1 MSGRAL
7 VTGGAGF
14 IGSHLVEGLLGAG
27 FSVRVLDDFSSGR
40 EENLAAVA
48 RRVEVVRG
56 DCCRAEDA
64 QAAVKGAELV
74 FHLAALP
81 SVQRSVE
88 DPFLAQRKNLDAT
101 LVMLDAARRAGVRRF
116 IYAGSSSVYGDSA
129 ELPRHEGLCPEPLSP
144 YAAQKLAA
152 EHYCRV
158 FAACYGLHTVAL
170 RYFNVYGPRQDP
182 SSPYSGVISLF
193 IAALLDGR
201 APVIFGDGRQTR
213 DFVFVGDVVAA
224 NLLAAAR
231 DLAPGSIINVASGR
245 RVTVRE
251 LFATVRTA
259 VGGAALC
266 LEPVFAPERP
276 GDVRDSLAD
285 LTRARALLG
294 FQPAVSLGEGVRHT
308 VAGFRNATQRQ
319 PKEKLP

>member
-1 MSGRAL
+1 MSGLAL

-14 IGSHLVEGLLGAG
+14 IGSHLVEGLLAAG
-27 FSVRVLDDFSSGR
+27 MRVRVLDDFSTGR
-40 EENLAAVA
+40 EENLAAA
-48 RRVEVVRG
+48 AGRVEVVRG
-56 DCCRAEDA
+56 DCCRAEEA
-64 QAAVKGAELV
+64 QAAVSGAELV
-74 FHLAALP
+74 FHEAALP

-88 DPFLAQRKNLDAT
+88 DPFLAQRRNLDAT

-158 FAACYGLHTVAL
+158 FAGCYGLHTVVL

-201 APVIFGDGRQTR
+201 APFIFGDGRQTR

-224 NLLAAAR
+224 NLLAATR
-231 DLAPGSIINVASGR
+231 DLPRGSIVNVASGR
-245 RVTVRE
+245 RSTVLE
-251 LFATVRTA
+251 LFDTVQRA
-259 VGGAALC
+259 VGGGALGIEPLFAA
-266 LEPVFAPERP
+266 ARP

-285 LTRARALLG
+285 LTRARDLLG
-294 FQPAVSLGEGVRHT
+294 FQPTVSLGEGVRHT
-308 VAGFRNATQRQ
+308 VVGFLNATQQ
-319 PKEKLP
+319 KEKLP